1 MGGQTSAIPQSTD
14 LRSYS
19 LGPLT
24 YSIRLVQI
32 QVPLT
37 HIDVSRLVF
46 LLYPGLDLSCYLIR
60 ILQAVYNDFPTF
72 ASRHVYI
79 FEMKGRA
86 DGYIQWFIVRYPYIG
101 SAHIL
106 YTPFS

>member
-1 MGGQTSAIPQSTD
+1 MDLLPAAANLLQLSLDGWSD
-14 LRSYS
+14 LRDTSGLLS
-19 LGPLT
+19 SSHALLASEFLLT

-37 HIDVSRLVF
+37 HIYVSRLVF
-46 LLYPGLDLSCYLIR
+46 LLYPGLDLSCYLICS
-60 ILQAVYNDFPTF
+60 LQAVYNDFPTF

-86 DGYIQWFIVRYPYIG
+86 DGYI
-101 SAHIL
+101 H
-106 YTPFS
+106 